1 MHVLIILI
9 LLSTSRP
16 ISSFSLVHSSN
27 IQKSLKAVASGN
39 GDTEQQVALESPAV
53 SRMNDQMDVASKK
66 MEEKASKSLYLSN
79 EALEIIHED
88 EHIVVI
94 NKPAGILSVPGKSD
108 NPSLNKVVFDVVG
121 CSMGRMDMMVVHRLG
136 MDVSGLMVFAKTK
149 RAVKG
154 MNRSF
159 RERDV
164 KRLYE
169 ALVAGHIE
177 YDEGFIELP
186 LMRDLQNPPH
196 MRVSTDEEQRKL
208 IHLTVDD
215 IDKKFLEAPK
225 ESLTKYTVIK
235 REELEGLPV
244 TRVLLDSVTGRANQ
258 LNVHLAAFG
267 HPIVGDTEYGAGGG
281 AVPFGGL
288 TPSERDE
295 LVFNPKPAPLH
306 IQEKVNDCVSKPY
319 VHAKAISFEHPAT
332 GEEVS
337 FSINAPF

>member
-1 MHVLIILI
+1 MRFFIILI
-9 LLSTSRP
+9 FLSTSRL
-16 ISSFSLVHSSN
+16 ISSFLLVPSSN
-27 IQKSLKAVASGN
+27 IQKTLKAGFSDN
-39 GDTEQQVALESPAV
+39 GDTNQQVAFESTMA
-53 SRMNDQMDVASKK
+53 SQMNEKMEVAWKK
-66 MEEKASKSLYLSN
+66 MEEKASKSLALSN
-79 EALEIIHED
+79 EELEIIHED
-88 EHIVVI
+88 KHIVVI
-94 NKPAGILSVPGKSD
+94 DKPAGILSVPGKSD

-121 CSMGRMDMMVVHRLG
+121 CDMGRMDMMVVHRLG
-136 MDVSGLMVFAKTK
+136 MDVSGVMVFAKTK
-149 RAVKG
+149 RAVKSI
-154 MNRSF
+154 NKSF

-177 YDEGFIELP
+177 FDEGFIELP

-196 MRVSTDEEQRKL
+196 MRVSTDDEQRKL

-244 TRVLLDSVTGRANQ
+244 TRVLLDSITGRANQ

-267 HPIVGDTEYGAGGG
+267 HPIVGDKEYGPGGD
-281 AVPFGGL
+281 AAPFGGL
-288 TPSERDE
+288 TSSERDD
-295 LVFNPKPAPLH
+295 LVFNSQPAPSS
-306 IQEKVNDCVSKPY
+306 IQEKLNDCVSKIY
-319 VHAKAISFEHPAT
+319 IHAKAISFEHPAT

-337 FSINAPF
+337 FSTDAPF